1 MKRSNYI
8 VFSDVHLGADLVH
21 HVRPWTRGRMK
32 QLARVDR
39 ELAAML
45 DWYRANP
52 DPQHPWTLVIAGDLV
67 DFIGISIAPGEKPL
81 ELLND
86 EERQFG
92 LGGTEAH
99 AVLKMRAVAERHPL
113 VFERLAAFIDDGHS
127 LALVRGNHDVD
138 FHWKA
143 ARDAF
148 VHALLECR
156 PRADQSGVHEASSEA
171 FVARVEFYPWFYYV
185 EGLLYVEHG
194 HQYDAMCSYH
204 HLLAPVSPTDPL
216 RLSWSFSDILLRRV
230 VRPTP
235 GIGAEGHE
243 FRGIVDY
250 VRFALSLGMADC
262 WQLFRRYAGATYG
275 ALERWRA
282 HLGAR
287 AYALRDEHNR
297 AAEQLSARM
306 RVGAEKLRALSA
318 LWPRPVT
325 RGVLPVLRS
334 MFIDRFVLVAA
345 LGAAVGVAA
354 LLAPLLW
361 WLPLSLVL
369 LAASAV
375 FWLWSVRARAR
386 DLDARVQMH
395 LAASHIAKLLPSRY
409 VVMGHTHEPTA
420 QRAGDETTYVNL
432 GHWGVDEVDSR
443 EANPGTPE
451 EPPRTH
457 LVLRWVDGRAE
468 AAFLRWVPGHGPA
481 PAVSL
486 PPGPSPAA
494 AGTPS
499 GAPTAAQKT

>member
-21 HVRPWTRGRMK
+21 HVRPWTFGRMK
-32 QLARVDR
+32 ELARVDR
-39 ELAAML
+39 DLASML
-45 DWYRANP
+45 DWYRANQDP
-52 DPQHPWTLVIAGDLV
+52 DHPWTLVIAGDLV
-67 DFIGISIAPGEKPL
+67 DFIGMSIAPGERPL
-81 ELLND
+81 ELLNA
-86 EERQFG
+86 EEREFG
-92 LGGTEAH
+92 LGGTEGH
-99 AVLKMRAVAERHPL
+99 AVLKMRAVAARHRL
-113 VFERLAAFIDDGHS
+113 VFERLAAFLDDGNS

-138 FHWKA
+138 FHWQA

-148 VHALLECR
+148 VQALVECR
-156 PRADQSGVHEASSEA
+156 PRADESGVHASSSAA
-171 FVARVEFYPWFYYV
+171 FVGRVEFYPWFYYV

-250 VRFALSLGMADC
+250 VRFALSLGIADG

-282 HLGAR
+282 HVGAR
-287 AYALRDEHNR
+287 AHALRDEHNR
-297 AAEQLSARM
+297 AIEQLSGRM
-306 RVGAEKLRALSA
+306 RVGVEKLRALSA

-325 RGVLPVLRS
+325 RGMWPVLRS
-334 MFIDRFVLVAA
+334 MFIDRFMLVAA
-345 LGAAVGVAA
+345 LAAVVGVTA

-361 WLPLSLVL
+361 SLPISVGLLVVSSL
-369 LAASAV
+369 
-375 FWLWSVRARAR
+375 FWWWSVRARAL
-386 DLDARVQMH
+386 DLDSRVQMH

-420 QRAGDETTYVNL
+420 QRAGDATTYVNL

-443 EANPGTPE
+443 DANPGMPE
-451 EPPRTH
+451 HPGPRGP
-457 LVLRWVDGRAE
+457 RGRA
-468 AAFLRWVPGHGPA
+468 
-481 PAVSL
+481 
-486 PPGPSPAA
+486 
-494 AGTPS
+494 
-499 GAPTAAQKT
+499 